1 MKRQVFALL
10 ACVVLLAGCG
20 HKVPAI
26 PSTPVL
32 TQKAD
37 ASVMDAAA
45 WAVRG
50 IKDASVIVNRI
61 SKIELTLRPTV
72 PAAADKELRDG
83 ITNVSEEGKKLV
95 SEIET
100 GVYDTYP
107 KLRDAVTRY
116 VDTVRPFVDIIRNSE
131 RTWKERLGDLA
142 EVLFEIAIGLLASS
156 GGGLGFAQ

>member
-45 WAVRG
+45 WALRG
-50 IKDASVIVNRI
+50 LKDGSAVVNRI
-61 SKIELTLRPTV
+61 SKIELTLRPVV
-72 PAAADKELRDG
+72 PAAADKQLRDG
-83 ITNVSEEGKKLV
+83 LTDISVAGIKLTD
-95 SEIET
+95 EIER

-116 VDTVRPFVDIIRNSE
+116 VDQVRPFVDIIRNSDK
-131 RTWKERLGDLA
+131 TIKERLTDLA
-142 EVLFEIAIGLLASS
+142 EVLLEIAIGILASN
-156 GGGLGFAQ
+156 GGGFGFAQ